1 MLWTDAHIEVYFFPR
16 SSIPSDIT
24 NKAPTPDKGGWG
36 QPVAR
41 FSGLPQTQATELG
54 ACGLIRPFSFLQMAC
69 HQLLASVKLLQGP

>member
-16 SSIPSDIT
+16 NSIPSDIT

-41 FSGLPQTQATELG
+41 YACFFDQRLG
-54 ACGLIRPFSFLQMAC
+54 GKRLQD
-69 HQLLASVKLLQGP
+69 